1 MALMRNIF
9 VYGTL
14 TYDEVWNSI
23 VQGKH
28 EKTGAQLKGYKRLK
42 VKKEEYPGI
51 VKGEGTVRGFVRF
64 DVDETNVAR
73 LDDFEADEYER
84 VKEYVQDKNGQDIKV
99 DAYRIR
105 EEYKYILEDHDWDLS
120 NFEKIGLEKFRL
132 NYLGFKRIED

>member
-1 MALMRNIF
+1 MRNIF

-23 VQGKH
+23 VQSKR

-84 VKEYVQDKNGQDIKV
+84 VEEYVQDKNGQDIKV
-99 DAYRIR
+99 DVYRIR

-132 NYLGFKRIED
+132 NYPGFKRIED